1 MSNEERVGKHADV
14 KCWMNWKSLGIFDET
29 FCLACGII
37 ILFVN
42 GETSNGMEE
51 EVAVVKGLY
60 MNVSDTRVC
69 SRRKIR

>member
-29 FCLACGII
+29 YCLACGII

-51 EVAVVKGLY
+51 EVAVDERIIHECIGYQSLQ
-60 MNVSDTRVC
+60 
-69 SRRKIR
+69 